1 MILYLDASALV
12 KRYVE
17 EQGTPEVARAIRTAG
32 IVGTSIITR
41 AEIAAAFSK
50 AVRVGALHPDGAN
63 LARAK
68 FHRDWPSLIRIQT
81 TEALI
86 AYADELAW
94 DLGLRA
100 YDAVQLASASLWRD
114 TLEEEVALATFDRR
128 LWEAAAH
135 QGLLPL
141 PAELTA
147 ALRGPQEG

>member
-17 EQGTPEVARAIRTAG
+17 ERGTTQVARAIRAAE
-32 IVGTSIITR
+32 IAGTSIITR
-41 AEIAAAFSK
+41 AEIAAALSK

-94 DLGLRA
+94 GLGLRA
-100 YDAVQLASASLWRD
+100 YAAVQLASASVWRD
-114 TLEEEVALATFDRR
+114 TLEEEITVATFDRR
-128 LWEAAAH
+128 LWEAARQ
-135 QGLLPL
+135 QGLVPF
-141 PAELTA
+141 PSDLTA
-147 ALRGPQEG
+147 ILEGR